1 MIHHIGHLVHDMS
14 EAIERY
20 RRLGFLLPAP
30 AYPVMPPSPGAAPEP
45 FGVAN
50 THAYFP
56 YDFIELVTVADGGRL
71 PGDARPIPLSVPD
84 DRLPA
89 IVEAVRATAATLTA
103 SLQRFQGV
111 HILMIDSPDLDAA
124 TARLDAGG
132 VRHGGLHAVR
142 RPVET
147 AGGTRME
154 PVRFLEF
161 GEEGRVPEGRVGLA
175 ESPPSQA
182 SRTDHPN
189 GAIGLAGCVLCVA
202 DADLAETEK
211 RYAAYLGLAARQDGP
226 ARTFDLPATRQD
238 GTARTFDLP
247 SAQQDGPARTRDLPG
262 AAITLVPATALAGLL
277 PGERPPGVPGF
288 AAYTVTV
295 RDLPAAERMLR
306 GNGVPLGRTASGDPF
321 VPSAEALGVAIILSA
336 DSREISPQN

>member
-1 MIHHIGHLVHDMS
+1 MLHHIGHLVHDMS

-20 RRLGFLLPAP
+20 RRLGFVLPAP

-56 YDFIELVTVADGGRL
+56 HDFIELVTVAGDSRM

-111 HILMIDSPDLDAA
+111 HILMIDSPGLDAA

-132 VRHGGLHAVR
+132 VRHGGVHAVR
-142 RPVET
+142 RPIET
-147 AGGTRME
+147 ADGTRME

-175 ESPPSQA
+175 ENTPSQA
-182 SRTDHPN
+182 PHTDHPN
-189 GAIGLAGCVLCVA
+189 GAIGLAGCLLCVA

-211 RYAAYLGLAARQDGP
+211 RYAAYLGHAARQDGP
-226 ARTFDLPATRQD
+226 ARTFDLPSARQD
-238 GTARTFDLP
+238 GTARP
-247 SAQQDGPARTRDLPG
+247 WELPG
-262 AAITLVPATALAGLL
+262 AAITLVPATALADLL

-321 VPSAEALGVAIILSA
+321 VPSAEALGVAIILSQA
-336 DSREISPQN
+336 DSSEISAQI

>member
-1 MIHHIGHLVHDMS
+1 MLHHIGHLVHDMS

-20 RRLGFLLPAP
+20 RRLGFTLPAP
-30 AYPVMPPSPGAAPEP
+30 AYPVMPTSPGAAPEP

-56 YDFIELVTVADGGRL
+56 RDFIELVTVAGDGRM

-103 SLQRFQGV
+103 SLRRFQGV
-111 HILMIDSPDLDAA
+111 HILMIDAPDLDAA

-132 VRHGGLHAVR
+132 VRHGGVHAVR
-142 RPVET
+142 RPIQT
-147 AGGTRME
+147 ADGTRME

-161 GEEGRVPEGRVGLA
+161 GAEGRVPEGRVGLA
-175 ESPPSQA
+175 ENPPSQA
-182 SRTDHPN
+182 LRTDHPN
-189 GAIGLAGCVLCVA
+189 GATGLAGCLLCVA

-211 RYAAYLGLAARQDGP
+211 RYAAYLGRTARQDGP
-226 ARTFDLPATRQD
+226 ARTFDLP
-238 GTARTFDLP
+238 
-247 SAQQDGPARTRDLPG
+247 G
-262 AAITLVPATALAGLL
+262 AAITLVPAAALADRL
-277 PGERPPGVPGF
+277 PGERPPGIPGF

-295 RDLPAAERMLR
+295 RDLPAAERLLAA
-306 GNGVPLGRTASGDPF
+306 NGVPLGRTSAGDPF
-321 VPSAEALGVAIILSA
+321 VPSAEALGVAIIFQQANLV
-336 DSREISPQN
+336 DQVGERRRVGPGVVLNQGY

>member
-1 MIHHIGHLVHDMS
+1 MLHHIGHLVHDMS

-20 RRLGFLLPAP
+20 RRLGFVLPAP

-147 AGGTRME
+147 VGGTRME

-161 GEEGRVPEGRVGLA
+161 GEGGRVPEGRVGLA

-211 RYAAYLGLAARQDGP
+211 RYAAYLGLTARQDGP
-226 ARTFDLPATRQD
+226 ARTFDLP
-238 GTARTFDLP
+238 
-247 SAQQDGPARTRDLPG
+247 G
-262 AAITLVPATALAGLL
+262 AAIILVPATALAGLL

-336 DSREISPQN
+336 DSRRISPQS

>member
-20 RRLGFLLPAP
+20 RRLGFTLPAP
-30 AYPVMPPSPGAAPEP
+30 ACPVLPPSPGAAPEP
-45 FGVAN
+45 FGLAN

-56 YDFIELVTVADGGRL
+56 RDFVELVTVAGESPM

-103 SLQRFQGV
+103 SLRRFQGV
-111 HILMIDSPDLDAA
+111 HILMIDVPDLDDAA
-124 TARLDAGG
+124 ARLDAGG
-132 VRHGGLHAVR
+132 VRHGGVHAVR
-142 RPVET
+142 RPIET
-147 AGGTRME
+147 ADGTRME

-161 GEEGRVPEGRVGLA
+161 GERGRVPEGRVGLA
-175 ESPPSQA
+175 ENPESLESQLLA
-182 SRTDHPN
+182 DHPN
-189 GAIGLAGCVLCVA
+189 GATGLAGCLLCVA
-202 DADLAETEK
+202 DADLAGTEK
-211 RYAAYLGLAARQDGP
+211 RYAAYLGHPARQDGP
-226 ARTFDLPATRQD
+226 ARTF
-238 GTARTFDLP
+238 
-247 SAQQDGPARTRDLPG
+247 DLPG

-306 GNGVPLGRTASGDPF
+306 GNGVPLGRTSSGEPF
-321 VPSAEALGVAIILSA
+321 VPSAEALGVAIIL
-336 DSREISPQN
+336 RHGVGISLRSHRTYRGY